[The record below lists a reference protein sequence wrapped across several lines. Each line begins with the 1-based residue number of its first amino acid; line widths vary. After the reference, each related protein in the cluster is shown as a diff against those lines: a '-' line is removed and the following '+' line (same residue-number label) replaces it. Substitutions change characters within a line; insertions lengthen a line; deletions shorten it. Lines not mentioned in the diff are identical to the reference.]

1 MMAQFDI
8 TFFILLLLAGL
19 CYVTHNNTVTFAVLL
34 LLLFKLTP
42 LSAYFPFLNQYG
54 LTIGIVLLTA
64 AMMVPLAD
72 GSLGIKDIFKSFMT
86 WKSLLAI
93 AVGILVSWLGSRGI
107 MLMKINPTIVNG
119 LIVGT
124 LIGVAFFKGVPV
136 GPLIAAGVLS
146 LMLGKG

>member
-1 MMAQFDI
+1 MMTQFDI
-8 TFFILLLLAGL
+8 TFFILLALAGL

-42 LSAYFPFLNQYG
+42 LSAYFPILNQYG
-54 LTIGIVLLTA
+54 LTVGIIMLTA

-72 GSLGIKDIFKSFMT
+72 GSIGIKEILKSFVT
-86 WKSLLAI
+86 WQSLLAI
-93 AVGILVSWLGSRGI
+93 VVGILVSWLGSRGI
-107 MLMKINPTIVNG
+107 TLMKLDPTIVNG

-146 LMLGKG
+146 LMLGKE

>member
-1 MMAQFDI
+1 MMTQFDI
-8 TFFILLLLAGL
+8 TFFILLALAGL

-42 LSAYFPFLNQYG
+42 LSAYFPILNQYG
-54 LTIGIVLLTA
+54 LTVGIIMLTA

-72 GSLGIKDIFKSFMT
+72 GSIGIKEILKSFVT
-86 WKSLLAI
+86 WQSLLAI
-93 AVGILVSWLGSRGI
+93 VVGILVSWLGSRGI
-107 MLMKINPTIVNG
+107 TLMKLDPTIVNG

>member
-1 MMAQFDI
+1 MTQFDI
-8 TFFILLLLAGL
+8 TFFILLALAGL

-42 LSAYFPFLNQYG
+42 LSAYFPILNQYG
-54 LTIGIVLLTA
+54 LTVGIIMLTA

-72 GSLGIKDIFKSFMT
+72 GSIGIKEILKSFVT
-86 WKSLLAI
+86 WQSLLAI
-93 AVGILVSWLGSRGI
+93 VVGILVSWLGSRGI
-107 MLMKINPTIVNG
+107 TLMKLDPTIVNG

>member
-1 MMAQFDI
+1 MMTQFDI
-8 TFFILLLLAGL
+8 TFFILLALAGL

-42 LSAYFPFLNQYG
+42 LSAYFPILNHYG
-54 LTIGIVLLTA
+54 LTVGIIMLTA

-72 GSLGIKDIFKSFMT
+72 GSIGIKEILKSFVT
-86 WKSLLAI
+86 WQSLLAI
-93 AVGILVSWLGSRGI
+93 VVGILVSWLGSRGI
-107 MLMKINPTIVNG
+107 TLMKLDPTIVNG